1 MKEALG
7 KIKIQEVGK
16 VVEGRLLGAARV
28 GETEDYTRSR
38 DCGETEEFTSSAHP
52 CVGIYG
58 QIT

>member
-28 GETEDYTRSR
+28 GETEVYTRSR

-52 CVGIYG
+52 CV
-58 QIT
+58 